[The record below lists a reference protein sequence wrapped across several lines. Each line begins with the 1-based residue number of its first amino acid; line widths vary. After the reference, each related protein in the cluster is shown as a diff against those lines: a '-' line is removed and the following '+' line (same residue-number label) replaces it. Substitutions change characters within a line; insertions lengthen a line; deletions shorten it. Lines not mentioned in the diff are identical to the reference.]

1 MRMSRIHDVGGMH
14 GFGPLAIEADEPPF
28 HHEWEARVFAI
39 NRFLLRSRRYTLD
52 EFRAAIERMPP
63 AQYLAA
69 SYYERWLFAV
79 ETLVREKGVLGVRD
93 R

>member
-1 MRMSRIHDVGGMH
+1 MSGIHDLGGVH
-14 GFGPLAIEADEPPF
+14 GFGPLVVEADEPPF

-39 NRFLLRSRRYTLD
+39 NAFLLRSGAYTLD
-52 EFRAAIERMPP
+52 EFRAAIEAMPP
-63 AQYLAA
+63 AAYLAA

-79 ETLVREKGVLGVRD
+79 ESLVRERRLLDVLR